1 MNRPPVHRT
10 QTRDYRAGFLV
21 TYFEVCSCGWASPMV
36 PTVGA
41 AKDRSE
47 LHRVEAT
54 EAEAWAAKLAAQQA
68 AAAMAAMATAT
79 VEAAD
84 TATDTEERAA

>member
-41 AKDRSE
+41 AKDRAE

-54 EAEAWAAKLAAQQA
+54 EAEAWAAKLAA
-68 AAAMAAMATAT
+68 AAMAAMATAP